1 MGRTGGRQKRVRGEF
16 ELSLHKSILEKKKND
31 GSAYSERTVDTLVN
45 TLQKLYRQIFGDK
58 EIMDN
63 LTWLEDAEKVIT
75 FINSFKKDEKEYAL
89 ATKWAFIQAI
99 GVSMKTVGYG
109 SDDENLEPFMK
120 LYNKENELLRLQKDQ
135 MTTQGD
141 TSGTTTQTNQ
151 VKVLQE
157 QTEQD
162 IFDMVDKM
170 NENSFK
176 DGELVNRKL
185 FMIATIIAIHSEFP
199 FRNDL
204 ADVKVIGKKSYEE
217 KVKSGEDKLFNWL
230 ILDKKNFSF
239 VLNEFK
245 TKRKYGMIFGDVET
259 PFVKKQLKK
268 WITYGQFGDEVNDTH
283 LFSNEE
289 GRALTRN
296 NISVLL
302 STETKKYTGG
312 NTISTTLLVKI
323 FNDVPTDY
331 KDITHEDVMKTKK
344 KAHLRGHSTKTRMTH
359 YIKKRS

>member
-1 MGRTGGRQKRVRGEF
+1 MGRTGGRQKRVRGDF

-31 GSAYSERTVDTLVN
+31 GTTYEVKTVDTLVN
-45 TLQKLYRQIFGDK
+45 NLQKLYRQIFGDT
-58 EIMDN
+58 EIMTN
-63 LTWLEDAEKVIT
+63 LVWLEDSKKIIS
-75 FINSFKKDEKEYAL
+75 FIRTHENKGKEYSI

-99 GVSMKTVGYG
+99 IIGMNT
-109 SDDENLEPFMK
+109 ENYTEGHLKPYWE
-120 LYNKENELLRLQKDQ
+120 ERELLRLQKDQ

-141 TSGTTTQTNQ
+141 TSGTQTQTNQ

-170 NENSFK
+170 NELSFK

-204 ADVKVIGKKSYEE
+204 ADVKVISKKSYEE
-217 KVKSGEDKLFNWL
+217 KVKSEEDKLFNWL
-230 ILDKKNFSF
+230 IIDGKNFHF

-245 TKRKYGMIFGDVET
+245 TKRQYSKIIGEIETTLVKTQLRRWLKFGH
-259 PFVKKQLKK
+259 
-268 WITYGQFGDEVNDTH
+268 YGDEINDTY
-283 LFSNEE
+283 LFTNEV

-302 STETKKYTGG
+302 TNETKKYTGG
-312 NTISTTLLVKI
+312 NSISTTLLVKI

-331 KDITHEDVMKTKK
+331 KEITYEDVMKTKK

-359 YIKKRS
+359 YVKKRS

>member
-1 MGRTGGRQKRVRGEF
+1 MGRAGGRQKRVRGDF
-16 ELSLHKSILEKKKND
+16 ELSLHKSIIEGKKND
-31 GSAYSERTVDTLVN
+31 GTPYSVETVDTFTN
-45 TLQKLYRQIFGDK
+45 YLQKLYRQIFGDE
-58 EIMDN
+58 EIMTN
-63 LTWLEDAEKVIT
+63 LVWLEDSDKVIT
-75 FINSFKKDEKEYAL
+75 FINSFKNKGKEYSI
-89 ATKWAFIQAI
+89 ATKWALIQAI
-99 GVSMKTVGYG
+99 IISLNTLKY
-109 SDDENLEPFMK
+109 EEKYLKP
-120 LYNKENELLRLQKDQ
+120 YWKERDLLRLQKDQ

-141 TSGTTTQTNQ
+141 TSGTQTQTNQ

-170 NENSFK
+170 NELSFK

-185 FMIATIIAIHSEFP
+185 FMIATIISIHSEFP

-204 ADVKVIGKKSYEE
+204 ADVKLIDKKHYEE

-230 ILDKKNFSF
+230 ILDGKNYQF

-245 TKRKYGMIFGDVET
+245 TKRIYGMIFGDVET
-259 PFVKKQLKK
+259 PLVKEQLTR
-268 WITYGQFGDEVNDTH
+268 WIKFGHYGDQINDTY
-283 LFSNEE
+283 LFTNEV

-302 STETKKYTGG
+302 TNETKKYTGG

-331 KDITHEDVMKTKK
+331 KKISYEDVMKTKK
-344 KAHLRGHSTKTRMTH
+344 KAHLRGHSTTTRMTH

>member
-1 MGRTGGRQKRVRGEF
+1 MGRTGGRQKRVRGDF

-31 GSAYSERTVDTLVN
+31 GSAYSEKTVDTLVN
-45 TLQKLYRQIFGDK
+45 NIQKLYRQIFGDK

-63 LTWLEDAEKVIT
+63 LTWLDDAEKVIT
-75 FINSFKKDEKEYAL
+75 FINSFKKDEKGYSL
-89 ATKWAFIQAI
+89 ATKWAFLQAI
-99 GVSMKTVGYG
+99 IVSLVAQGYEEKHLKPYWEER
-109 SDDENLEPFMK
+109 DLI
-120 LYNKENELLRLQKDQ
+120 RLQKDQ

-141 TSGTTTQTNQ
+141 TSGTTTQINQ

-162 IFDMVDKM
+162 IFDMVEKM
-170 NENSFK
+170 NEASFK

-185 FMIATIIAIHSEFP
+185 FMVATIIAIHSEFP

-217 KVKSGEDKLFNWL
+217 KVKSGEDKQFNWL
-230 ILDKKNFSF
+230 ILDKKDYQF

-245 TKRKYGMIFGDVET
+245 TKRLYGMVVGEVET
-259 PFVKKQLKK
+259 PLVKTQLKK
-268 WITYGQFGDEVNDTH
+268 WITYGQFGDEINDNY

-331 KDITHEDVMKTKK
+331 KEITHEDVMKTKK